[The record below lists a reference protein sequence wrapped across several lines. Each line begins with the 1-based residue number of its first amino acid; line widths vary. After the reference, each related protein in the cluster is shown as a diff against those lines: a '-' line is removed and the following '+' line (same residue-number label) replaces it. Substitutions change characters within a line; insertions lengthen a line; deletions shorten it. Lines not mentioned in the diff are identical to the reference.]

1 MDTLGLQ
8 GQHANHCAKT
18 SPFEQVMVFIT
29 IVLTLLMLFVTFV
42 VRDITHRGC
51 CSRHLSFPWGTQGTT
66 RRRHANNDAREI
78 DDFIGCEG
86 DFPI

>member
-1 MDTLGLQ
+1 MNTEFNSS
-8 GQHANHCAKT
+8 HA
-18 SPFEQVMVFIT
+18 
-29 IVLTLLMLFVTFV
+29 
-42 VRDITHRGC
+42 VRDLGRVRQYLRGY
-51 CSRHLSFPWGTQGTT
+51 CSRLLSIPWSTQGTT